1 MRLWGKYSSVF
12 WAPIWPSYLR
22 SLFVPPL
29 PHITHHK
36 LLSLHVSSKSKS
48 LRAQSFQCFQ
58 RALRGL
64 FKHYKSGDQTENERK
79 HLIQPIILFPV
90 QSIGKYQ
97 IPSSRPPWFSFQGL
111 KCGNAKGVGRKKNRP
126 KLDIICPQQLVGV
139 LVEKVSASFIVILS
153 HQPLYWE
160 CTCSENQPS
169 GDFAFFYSNL
179 RRRIKSELE
188 NTPVSLTKIGIV
200 SRMC

>member
-1 MRLWGKYSSVF
+1 MQYVRGWFFLLAFDLFFRITSWNSIQENISNEVVKEIFISVLSSDMAF
-12 WAPIWPSYLR
+12 ISSFTFCPTTLS
-22 SLFVPPL
+22 
-29 PHITHHK
+29 HHK

-58 RALRGL
+58 RVLHGL

-111 KCGNAKGVGRKKNRP
+111 KCGNAKGVGWK
-126 KLDIICPQQLVGV
+126 
-139 LVEKVSASFIVILS
+139 
-153 HQPLYWE
+153 
-160 CTCSENQPS
+160 
-169 GDFAFFYSNL
+169 
-179 RRRIKSELE
+179 
-188 NTPVSLTKIGIV
+188 KIGQNWT
-200 SRMC
+200 

>member
-29 PHITHHK
+29 SHITHHK

-58 RALRGL
+58 RVLHGL

-79 HLIQPIILFPV
+79 QLIQPIILFPV

-111 KCGNAKGVGRKKNRP
+111 KCGNAKGVGWKK
-126 KLDIICPQQLVGV
+126 
-139 LVEKVSASFIVILS
+139 SA
-153 HQPLYWE
+153 
-160 CTCSENQPS
+160 
-169 GDFAFFYSNL
+169 
-179 RRRIKSELE
+179 
-188 NTPVSLTKIGIV
+188 KIGHNLSPTIGG
-200 SRMC
+200 SFSGKGQRKLYRHFITSTPLLRMHLFGKSAQWWFCFLLQQFKTENKIRAWKYTSEPH